1 MYSHVVMCMQTTS
14 FTTFIYNYVKIQS
27 IVNPLS
33 INGGLQYGEH
43 KVGNRDKNFAEA
55 HESERESLLVHD
67 NPTPKLLKHKQLY
80 SCINEQS
87 GGGVAGGGDL
97 DTNSN
102 CALIVE
108 DIAIRN
114 PLASG
119 STGMGRRAS
128 YSIGTSQQPLEPLTQ
143 ASRQQQLQ
151 QQPTTSSATV
161 SLGATKKT
169 INGNNNYEMTDFD
182 TKGPN
187 YR

>member
-1 MYSHVVMCMQTTS
+1 M
-14 FTTFIYNYVKIQS
+14 
-27 IVNPLS
+27 
-33 INGGLQYGEH
+33 
-43 KVGNRDKNFAEA
+43 
-55 HESERESLLVHD
+55 HD

-87 GGGVAGGGDL
+87 CSGGAAGGGDL

-108 DIAIRN
+108 DIAISN
-114 PLASG
+114 PLAS
-119 STGMGRRAS
+119 SSMGRRAS
-128 YSIGTSQQPLEPLTQ
+128 YSIGTAQQPLEPFTQ

-182 TKGPN
+182 AKAPN